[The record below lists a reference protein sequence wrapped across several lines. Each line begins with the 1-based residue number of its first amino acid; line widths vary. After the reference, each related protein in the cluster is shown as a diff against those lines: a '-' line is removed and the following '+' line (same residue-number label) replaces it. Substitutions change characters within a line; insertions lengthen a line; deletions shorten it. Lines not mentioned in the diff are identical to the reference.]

1 MTTVCLLH
9 PGDMGAAI
17 GANAVKNGHTVL
29 WVPVGRSEAT
39 HRRADAAGLTPALSV
54 ENAVAASDIVLS
66 VCPPA
71 SAYDVAEEVSAIGFD
86 GVYLEANAISP
97 EKVVRIS
104 LLPGLARVLDGSIIG
119 PPPRRTGTRLYLAG
133 PDGDVVTVAGLF
145 SGTFVTTRAAGTELG
160 SASALKMAFAS
171 FQKAARPLA
180 AVAHALARSYNV
192 GDLLADEAATMPG
205 DILANTAY
213 LPSVAARSW
222 RWAPEMQEI
231 AAALASVGLPDN
243 QARAAEHVL
252 HHWDADKDRHDLTLD
267 ETLDRLHDDT
277 ES

>member
-1 MTTVCLLH
+1 MTAICLLH
-9 PGDMGAAI
+9 PGEMGAAI

-29 WVPVGRSEAT
+29 WVPDGRSEAT

-54 ENAVAASDIVLS
+54 EDAVAAAVIVLS
-66 VCPPA
+66 ICPPA
-71 SAYDVAEEVSAIGFD
+71 AAQDVAEEVSEIGFD
-86 GVYLEANAISP
+86 GLYVDANAISP
-97 EKVVRIS
+97 EKAIRIS
-104 LLPGLARVLDGSIIG
+104 ELPGLTRVLDGSIIG
-119 PPPRRTGTRLYLAG
+119 PPPRNTGTRLYLAG
-133 PDGDVVTVAGLF
+133 PEQDIVTVADLF
-145 SGTFVTTRAAGTELG
+145 SGTLVTTRTAGTDLG

-222 RWAPEMQEI
+222 RWAPEMEEI
-231 AAALASVGLPDN
+231 ANALTSAGLPDD
-243 QARAAEHVL
+243 QARAAEYVL
-252 HHWDADKDRHDLTLD
+252 HRWDADRDRRDLTLD
-267 ETLDRLHDDT
+267 ETLDRLHGDA
-277 ES
+277 ER